1 MNSSG
6 TRAETYLDDLARML
20 ADLDPAERDDV
31 LAGIREHLDAI
42 LGEHYDDV
50 AAVEAALLRIGPPE
64 QVAAE
69 ARRSAASGLENS
81 DAVTQPPQAAPSF
94 AAAPA
99 FAAAIWARIAV
110 ATTLLVTVPFLL
122 LALWTRASAAVQAG
136 GSGWPDTVGMF
147 GSNGLEVA
155 LLMALTSPLW
165 VIALVCTLVA
175 PTFRRRTRV
184 RLALLGPVSFV
195 VAILA
200 ASWSSPGLLSGV
212 VAVVLVVATLW
223 QAAVIARD
231 AWREAG

>member
-1 MNSSG
+1 MSSSDI
-6 TRAETYLDDLARML
+6 RVETYLDDLARML
-20 ADLDPAERDDV
+20 SDLDPAERDDV

-50 AAVEAALLRIGPPE
+50 AAVEAAMLRIGPPE

-69 ARRSAASGLENS
+69 ARRSAASGPEIS
-81 DAVTQPPQAAPSF
+81 DEVTQPAQAAPSF
-94 AAAPA
+94 AAAS
-99 FAAAIWARIAV
+99 WARIAV

-122 LALWTRASAAVQAG
+122 LALWTRASALVQAR

-165 VIALVCTLVA
+165 VVALVCTLVA
-175 PTFRRRTRV
+175 PTLRRHTRV
-184 RLALLGPVSFV
+184 RLALLGPASFV
-195 VAILA
+195 VAVLA
-200 ASWSSPGLLSGV
+200 ASWSSPGLLTGV